1 MQKKCITFAAV
12 NNFYSNEDEDS
23 KEENTTATLCEAA
36 HGRYWSVNE
45 CYPPPPINFCLL
57 LQGSGGRGCY
67 SCSSAL
73 GTYSCGSPHRPELLC
88 REAFLSQRRCVCLSP
103 WKRKSPYVDRF
114 CSLTSHIN
122 LSAVKNRF
130 SLFVCKSFLVGQFVF
145 PAYNFAAVRREFLLR
160 YAASMRTTY
169 ARGVM
174 SRTVCNYNRNL

>member
-1 MQKKCITFAAV
+1 MRMRTQNRKTLPLHSARLHTV
-12 NNFYSNEDEDS
+12 
-23 KEENTTATLCEAA
+23 ATRVLTN
-36 HGRYWSVNE
+36 VT
-45 CYPPPPINFCLL
+45 PPPPINFCLL

-73 GTYSCGSPHRPELLC
+73 GTYPCGSPHRPESLY
-88 REAFLSQRRCVCLSP
+88 REAFLSQQGHVRLSP
-103 WKRKSPYVDRF
+103 WKRKSTYVDRF

-130 SLFVCKSFLVGQFVF
+130 SLFACKSFLVEQFVF

-160 YAASMRTTY
+160 YAASMLPTY
-169 ARGVM
+169 AGSIM

>member
-23 KEENTTATLCEAA
+23 KEENTTATLYEAA
-36 HGRYWSVNE
+36 HSRYRSVNE

-57 LQGSGGRGCY
+57 LQRSGGRGCH
-67 SCSSAL
+67 SRSSAL
-73 GTYSCGSPHRPELLC
+73 GTYPCGSPHRPESLC
-88 REAFLSQRRCVCLSP
+88 REVFLSQRRRVCLSP

-114 CSLTSHIN
+114 YSLTSHIN

-130 SLFVCKSFLVGQFVF
+130 SLFACKSFLVEKFVF

-160 YAASMRTTY
+160 YAASMRATY
-169 ARGVM
+169 ARSVM

>member
-36 HGRYWSVNE
+36 HSRYRSVNE
-45 CYPPPPINFCLL
+45 CYPPPINFCLL
-57 LQGSGGRGCY
+57 LQRSGGRGCH
-67 SCSSAL
+67 SLSSTL
-73 GTYSCGSPHRPELLC
+73 GTYSCGSLHRLELLY
-88 REAFLSQRRCVCLSP
+88 REAFLSQRRHVCLSP

-114 CSLTSHIN
+114 CSPMSYVN
-122 LSAVKNRF
+122 LSTVKNQF
-130 SLFVCKSFLVGQFVF
+130 SLFACKSFLVEQFVF

-169 ARGVM
+169 ARSVM
-174 SRTVCNYNRNL
+174 SRTVCNYNRKL

>member
-1 MQKKCITFAAV
+1 MRMRTQKRKTLLLHSARLHTV
-12 NNFYSNEDEDS
+12 
-23 KEENTTATLCEAA
+23 ATGVLTN
-36 HGRYWSVNE
+36 VT
-45 CYPPPPINFCLL
+45 PPPPINFYLL

-73 GTYSCGSPHRPELLC
+73 GTYPCGSPHRPESLC
-88 REAFLSQRRCVCLSP
+88 REAFLSQRGHVRLSP
-103 WKRKSPYVDRF
+103 WKRKSTYVDRF

-130 SLFVCKSFLVGQFVF
+130 SLFACKSFLVEQFVF

-160 YAASMRTTY
+160 YATSMLPTY
-169 ARGVM
+169 AGSIM